1 MNVLLGSTYAGNIDY
16 FSCIKNADSILVDS
30 FEFYNKQSFRNR
42 CEIYGAN
49 GKLDLIIPV
58 NRERGKKIM
67 KDVKIN
73 YSSGWQKNHWKSLES
88 CYRSS
93 AFFEYYEHYFH
104 ELYFKDKPVFL
115 LDFNTE
121 LQNLFI
127 QLLKIETSIS
137 YTNQFQLDVE
147 NLSDHRT
154 TIHPKKSATF
164 QFNEK
169 KYFQVFD
176 SKYGFIP
183 NLSIFDLLFNK
194 GPEATLFL

>member
-104 ELYFKDKPVFL
+104 ELYFKDKY
-115 LDFNTE
+115 E
-121 LQNLFI
+121 
-127 QLLKIETSIS
+127 KAKAK
-137 YTNQFQLDVE
+137 Y
-147 NLSDHRT
+147 HRQ
-154 TIHPKKSATF
+154 KK
-164 QFNEK
+164 
-169 KYFQVFD
+169 
-176 SKYGFIP
+176 
-183 NLSIFDLLFNK
+183 
-194 GPEATLFL
+194 

>member
-1 MNVLLGSTYAGNIDY
+1 
-16 FSCIKNADSILVDS
+16 
-30 FEFYNKQSFRNR
+30 
-42 CEIYGAN
+42 
-49 GKLDLIIPV
+49 
-58 NRERGKKIM
+58 M

-127 QLLKIETSIS
+127 QLLHIETSIS

-194 GPEATLFL
+194 GPESTLFL

>member
-73 YSSGWQKNHWKSLES
+73 YSSGWQKNHWKSLE
-88 CYRSS
+88 
-93 AFFEYYEHYFH
+93 
-104 ELYFKDKPVFL
+104 
-115 LDFNTE
+115 
-121 LQNLFI
+121 
-127 QLLKIETSIS
+127 
-137 YTNQFQLDVE
+137 
-147 NLSDHRT
+147 LSL
-154 TIHPKKSATF
+154 IH
-164 QFNEK
+164 
-169 KYFQVFD
+169 
-176 SKYGFIP
+176 I
-183 NLSIFDLLFNK
+183 
-194 GPEATLFL
+194 